1 MKYFVWGSVISFL
14 LVSSPVS
21 AQDSERDVYM
31 RMIGQA
37 IVSTME
43 EHHAYDWKEVTDT
56 AARFWKDPSSA
67 LDQETRRLQGKFY
80 RFVFKTFLGDQAS
93 ITKIMKRYFEYQLDC
108 LVSDYEKAPVSRYQF
123 WSKVPSHYHAILA
136 FELLAVESG
145 IKLDHS
151 YHDIFSLVSDK
162 ARMIE
167 DASQKIPNEAVALI
181 RGAPPAPPPPPLSSA
196 SIIPIAPQSPSLKLT
211 HPTKDRPQKPKRHA
225 PVTVDALSATQSL
238 LKKTTTKTGESSLS
252 ENVLNEIKQGGFT
265 LKPASER
272 ILRDRPTDN
281 TDGDLLAI
289 LKKRFEQIRPALSED

>member
-1 MKYFVWGSVISFL
+1 MKYFVWSSVISFL
-14 LVSSPVS
+14 LVSSPVKS
-21 AQDSERDVYM
+21 QDSEHDVYM

-43 EHHAYDWKEVTDT
+43 EHHAYDWKEITDT
-56 AARFWKDPSSA
+56 ASRFWKDPSSA

-93 ITKIMKRYFEYQLDC
+93 VTKIMKRYFEYQLDC
-108 LVSDYEKAPVSRYQF
+108 LVADYEKAPASRYQF

-167 DASQKIPNEAVALI
+167 DASQKISSDAVVT
-181 RGAPPAPPPPPLSSA
+181 RGVPPAPPPPPLSSV
-196 SIIPIAPQSPSLKLT
+196 SMIPIAPQSPSLKLT
-211 HPTKDRPQKPKRHA
+211 HPTKDRPQRQKRHA
-225 PVTVDALSATQSL
+225 PVTVDALSATQNS
-238 LKKTTTKTGESSLS
+238 LKKTITKESSLS

-265 LKPASER
+265 LKPASKR
-272 ILRDRPTDN
+272 ILRDRPAESEDN
-281 TDGDLLAI
+281 DLLTI
-289 LKKRFEQIRPALSED
+289 LKKRFNQIRPALSESD